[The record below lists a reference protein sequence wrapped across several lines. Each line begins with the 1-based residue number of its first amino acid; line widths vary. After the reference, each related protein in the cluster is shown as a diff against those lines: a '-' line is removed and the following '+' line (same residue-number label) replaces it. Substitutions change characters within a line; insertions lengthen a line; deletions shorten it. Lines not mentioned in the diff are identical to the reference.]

1 MEELRVELRGTS
13 ELAGTGKQAN
23 KQFLLMS
30 VTEESEHLKRV
41 QAEREAF
48 LEDYE
53 AKSPSAKMND
63 HGEFSFT
70 ILQKQSTQICLL
82 DESCRGGS

>member
-1 MEELRVELRGTS
+1 MEELQVELCGTS
-13 ELAGTGKQAN
+13 ELAGTRKQAN
-23 KQFLLMS
+23 KKFLLMS
-30 VTEESEHLKRV
+30 VMEECEHLKRV
-41 QAEREAF
+41 QVKCEAF
-48 LEDYE
+48 LEDSE

-82 DESCRGGS
+82 DEGCRGVS